1 MLKSERG
8 ESYLE
13 RKNDFE
19 QFLDE
24 HLCVHLDYV
33 VPIFIVVFLSIWIMN
48 PDIYEQRLVC
58 HQWEL

>member
-1 MLKSERG
+1 MVFAKNTLMLKLERG

-33 VPIFIVVFLSIWIMN
+33 VPFFYSCFPVYMDNES
-48 PDIYEQRLVC
+48 
-58 HQWEL
+58 

>member
-33 VPIFIVVFLSIWIMN
+33 VPFFYSCFPVYMDNES
-48 PDIYEQRLVC
+48 
-58 HQWEL
+58 